1 VEAADGWLEDIRKG
15 TEGLVPLPVLVVDS
29 RDGHTSDAAGE
40 EQDGAEE
47 VRITAT
53 RQKLIRKELNLMD
66 QIFDM
71 GYCL

>member
-29 RDGHTSDAAGE
+29 RDGHTIDVSGE
-40 EQDGAEE
+40 EQPGAEE

-53 RQKLIRKELNLMD
+53 RQKLIRKELT
-66 QIFDM
+66 
-71 GYCL
+71 